1 MLFRANE
8 VGAQSKKS
16 RELAMVMR
24 MNAARAS
31 MFARDSTPVLPL
43 TFTLDR
49 HTLSEEWS
57 MKTLMSLLIIGI
69 VSSGSSR
76 AGLLLQQRVC

>member
-31 MFARDSTPVLPL
+31 MLARDSTRVLPL
-43 TFTLDR
+43 TFTLR
-49 HTLSEEWS
+49 
-57 MKTLMSLLIIGI
+57 
-69 VSSGSSR
+69 
-76 AGLLLQQRVC
+76 QQIERNARRSVF